1 MCLLSHQ
8 LLCYTTIVVDLLSIF
23 LIALGLSMDCL
34 AVAIAGSISLPGL
47 SHRRVLRV
55 SLAFGIFQFGML
67 VGGWYAGQ
75 TVVEI
80 VENYDHWIAF
90 GLLLLV
96 GTHMLWEAFHSDD
109 ENRRHTD
116 ITKGI
121 ALLTVS
127 IATSIDSLG
136 VGLSLAFV
144 ESKVWLAALIV
155 GSICFLITGAGFYA
169 GRRIGSWLGRW
180 ADAVGGLVL
189 IGIGVRIL
197 ITHLF

>member
-1 MCLLSHQ
+1 M
-8 LLCYTTIVVDLLSIF
+8 DLISVP
-23 LIALGLSMDCL
+23 LIAVGVSMDCL
-34 AVAIAGSISLPGL
+34 AVAIATSISQPGV
-47 SHRRVLRV
+47 SHRRILRV
-55 SLAFGIFQFGML
+55 ALIFGLFQFGML

-75 TVVEI
+75 TFVDAVES
-80 VENYDHWIAF
+80 YDHWIAF

-96 GTHMLWEAFHSDD
+96 GGHMLLEAIRGEEEGH
-109 ENRRHTD
+109 EHTD
-116 ITKGI
+116 ITTGMP
-121 ALLTVS
+121 LLTLS

-144 ESKVWLAALIV
+144 EENLWLAALIV
-155 GSICFLITGAGFYA
+155 GSVCFLITAAGFYA
-169 GRRIGSWLGRW
+169 GRRIGGWLGRW